1 MKCRRA
7 LATWLVAALASSG
20 LWVAGTAVQA
30 AAAGV
35 VGVSTGPGQVLGAS
49 LAAAKGEDGVDWV
62 GTSHGA
68 NVAVTLTTKA
78 GRRDGV
84 QSINFRLGAKNG
96 QVSIILVETTVYI
109 NGNAF
114 GLQQYLGFSAGAA
127 EREAGHWL
135 SIEEPDASLVNVY
148 EAVAAGLTVSTTVSE
163 LAMTGPLTET
173 AARELA
179 GQRVIGIRGTTLV
192 NSQAPPTP
200 QLLYVRST
208 GEHLPVQAVQS
219 YKGQASS
226 ETLGPWGHA
235 PAVHVPTGAVPLQ
248 IGWLTSR

>member
-35 VGVSTGPGQVLGAS
+35 VGVSTGPGQLLGAS
-49 LAAAKGEDGVDWV
+49 LAAAKGEHGVDWV
-62 GTSHGA
+62 GTSHSA

-78 GRRDGV
+78 GRQDGV

-96 QVSIILVETTVYI
+96 RVSIILVGTTVYI

-114 GLQQYLGFSAGAA
+114 GLQQYLGFSTGAA
-127 EREAGHWL
+127 QREAGHWL

-163 LAMTGPLTET
+163 LAMTGPLP
-173 AARELA
+173 R
-179 GQRVIGIRGTTLV
+179 R
-192 NSQAPPTP
+192 
-200 QLLYVRST
+200 RSRN
-208 GEHLPVQAVQS
+208 
-219 YKGQASS
+219 
-226 ETLGPWGHA
+226 W
-235 PAVHVPTGAVPLQ
+235 PANG
-248 IGWLTSR
+248 